1 MSKLSGRGVTIRE
14 FDAVDRYE
22 CIFRRE
28 REEIDDNI
36 AKDDNAVT
44 SAAQNIRLEPEFELD
59 SKMDADECSDLT
71 GYKRS
76 VSAVVNISGYL
87 FQQELS
93 KALETSIPNS
103 KK

>member
-1 MSKLSGRGVTIRE
+1 MSKLSGGGGVTIRD

-44 SAAQNIRLEPEFELD
+44 SAVQNIRLEP
-59 SKMDADECSDLT
+59 
-71 GYKRS
+71 
-76 VSAVVNISGYL
+76 
-87 FQQELS
+87 
-93 KALETSIPNS
+93 
-103 KK
+103 